1 MVDGSSGINLLNV
14 LELFQEWRIKCVKP
28 QSPQRLKSFLLNGL
42 SALCGEEGFILTL
55 LATPTLSIASI
66 GFAKSNF
73 LPIDR
78 T

>member
-14 LELFQEWRIKCVKP
+14 LELF
-28 QSPQRLKSFLLNGL
+28 RLHPSDLQ
-42 SALCGEEGFILTL
+42 
-55 LATPTLSIASI
+55 
-66 GFAKSNF
+66 KSNF